1 MAKTLFALLLAVASV
16 AAHAEA
22 AGRYVATDADTS
34 ASELVSRWAA
44 LDGRTVKWEA
54 TGDLPLHDAARLNA
68 KGQLAT
74 ATSLDDA
81 FERVAKLAH
90 SEKPDAPVLY
100 ACAFQHGTVA
110 LLVREVGQPECG
122 KPLH

>member
-1 MAKTLFALLLAVASV
+1 MKKTVFALLLAVVSV
-16 AAHAEA
+16 AAHAEV
-22 AGRYVATDADTS
+22 GRYVATDADTS
-34 ASELVSRWAA
+34 VSELVSRWAA
-44 LDGRTVKWEA
+44 QDGRTVKWEA
-54 TGDLPLHDAARLNA
+54 TGDLPLHNAAHLNA

-81 FERVAKLAH
+81 FELVAKFARD
-90 SEKPDAPVLY
+90 EKPDAPVLF
-100 ACAFQHGTVA
+100 ACAFQRGTVA